1 MSRTAATPD
10 PTLNQS
16 TLPTGTDLV
25 ESQCGRR
32 LPSITAPCAEDSPL
46 DYSPS
51 GHDLLGFRVIGALKL
66 ASALLLF
73 AAGFGI
79 FRLLNKDLGE
89 VLEHFVSRLH
99 LDPENRLVHGAIARL
114 AGIDRAHLKAIGAG
128 TFFYALLELVEGAG
142 LLLQRRWAGYLTVI
156 ATGLLLPLEVYE
168 IARKTNAVRM
178 AVLLANLVILTY
190 LIFKL
195 RQERRVGAAR
205 SIGSAAQP

>member
-1 MSRTAATPD
+1 MSRITATPD
-10 PTLNQS
+10 RTLGQS
-16 TLPTGTDLV
+16 TLPTGTDL
-25 ESQCGRR
+25 ESSQCGRR
-32 LPSITAPCAEDSPL
+32 RPSITTPYAEASPL
-46 DYSPS
+46 DHPPS
-51 GHDLLGFRVIGALKL
+51 GHDVLGFRVIGALKL
-66 ASALLLF
+66 AGALLLF

-89 VLEHFVSRLH
+89 VLEHYVSRLH

-168 IARKTNAVRM
+168 IARKANAVRV
-178 AVLLANLVILTY
+178 AVLLANLVILAY
-190 LIFKL
+190 LIVKL
-195 RQERRVGAAR
+195 RQERRAGADR
-205 SIGSAAQP
+205 SIGSGARI